1 MAGALLADE
10 VETSI
15 SSGIGQ
21 ALENKEQ
28 KGKGEQYSQQPQYR
42 AKQKEM
48 GSPAKFSHYYSLIN
62 FKRLNN
68 ILVQCTCC
76 SPVRKSDEANTEISL
91 IILASHGPL
100 SAMLCFGTDF
110 QNYAVTAGAKLLL
123 QFMSSGGAFMH
134 LCASVGFWV
143 IPNLKWKYIF
153 PFLSFFNFSVI
164 NYLCNSIIKVTEA
177 FGIKI
182 VQKTLK
188 NDPLQKIY
196 PEPP

>member
-1 MAGALLADE
+1 
-10 VETSI
+10 
-15 SSGIGQ
+15 
-21 ALENKEQ
+21 
-28 KGKGEQYSQQPQYR
+28 
-42 AKQKEM
+42 M
-48 GSPAKFSHYYSLIN
+48 GSLAKLSHYYSLIN

-68 ILVQCTCC
+68 IMVQCTRC

-91 IILASHGPL
+91 IILASHGPF
-100 SAMLCFGTDF
+100 SAILCFSTDF
-110 QNYAVTAGAKLLL
+110 QNYAVTIGAKLLL
-123 QFMSSGGAFMH
+123 QLMSSGGAFMH

-143 IPNLKWKYIF
+143 IPNLRWKYIF
-153 PFLSFFNFSVI
+153 LFLSELFLISLSLITSAIV
-164 NYLCNSIIKVTEA
+164 LLKSLKH